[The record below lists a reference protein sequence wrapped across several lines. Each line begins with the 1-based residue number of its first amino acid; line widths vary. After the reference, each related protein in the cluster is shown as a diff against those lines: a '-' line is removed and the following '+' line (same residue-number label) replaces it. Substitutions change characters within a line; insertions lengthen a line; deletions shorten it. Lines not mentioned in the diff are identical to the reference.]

1 MRLRVQIELPAVGL
15 SGLEIAV
22 FRDDEEEEEEEGEEE
37 EGDVLHTCTTG
48 TFPVCPVA
56 ARAPEE
62 ESAMQVMSSS
72 WPANMV

>member
-1 MRLRVQIELPAVGL
+1 MYEVHVQIELPAVGL

-22 FRDDEEEEEEEGEEE
+22 FREEEEEEEGEDE
-37 EGDVLHTCTTG
+37 EGDVLHTCTAG